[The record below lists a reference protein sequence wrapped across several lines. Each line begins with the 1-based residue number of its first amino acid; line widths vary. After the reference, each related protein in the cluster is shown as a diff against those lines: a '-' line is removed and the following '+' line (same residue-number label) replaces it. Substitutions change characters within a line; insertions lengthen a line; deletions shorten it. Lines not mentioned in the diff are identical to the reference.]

1 MKKDT
6 RTNSDYLAISEYRL
20 LNGLI
25 GNPGWLND
33 SRVYEDIFF
42 HPTAKSIFEAIKYHI
57 DNKMTISESS
67 LFQKANEI
75 DYNIDLT
82 AIKMVK
88 ELDNENPVLNEILNS
103 LNKGIQKHNLRK
115 IAVELLEEVNSHE
128 ELDATSVSGS
138 LSKMNEVITNSF
150 NHSIMKTAEEWTDD
164 YYKELIDRQNGKVYS
179 FGDAHLDKYLMRKA
193 APGQFILLAGA
204 TGAGKSAYALNL
216 VNGFINLNIPSIYI
230 SLEMDGISTFDR
242 LLAMRTEIPVEHLYG
257 SGDDLIPIM
266 NRFKEEKKELDKSKS
281 FFFIEDPNLSLVH
294 IQSLIREFKQRTGH
308 KYLIVVCDLITMVQ
322 DFQEGAGNTTL
333 ASTMEMAINKL
344 NGMCK
349 EENICFLGVAQF
361 NRQADSARVTTVEE
375 LEMLR
380 PQLNHVKN
388 SHALGERSRVVLSA
402 FRAKYYAERYLQA
415 IPEIDEME
423 DVLSVQILKQ
433 SQGKVGTMMDYAF
446 EGEIFRCFPID
457 HQEVDTLSDN
467 E

>member
-6 RTNSDYLAISEYRL
+6 RSNSDYLAIAEYRL

-25 GNPGWLND
+25 SNPAWLND
-33 SRVYEDIFF
+33 SRVYSDIFF

-82 AIKMVK
+82 TVKLVK
-88 ELDNENPVLNEILNS
+88 ELDNEGPVLNEILNS
-103 LNKGIQKHNLRK
+103 LEKGIQKHNLRK
-115 IAVELLEEVNSHE
+115 IAVELLEDVNSHE
-128 ELDATSVSGS
+128 ELDATAVSTR
-138 LSKMNEVITNSF
+138 LSNMNEVISNSF
-150 NHSIMKTAEEWTDD
+150 NRSVMKTTETWTDE
-164 YYKELIDRQNGKVYS
+164 YYKELLDRQNGKVYS
-179 FGDAHLDKYLMRKA
+179 FGDAHLDRYLMRKA

-204 TGAGKSAYALNL
+204 TGAGKSAFALNL

-230 SLEMDGISTFDR
+230 SLEMDGVSTFDR

-257 SGDDLIPIM
+257 TGDDLIPIM
-266 NRFKEEKKELDKSKS
+266 NRFKEEKAEIDKAKN
-281 FFFIEDPNLSLVH
+281 FFFVEDPNLSLAH

-322 DFQEGAGNTTL
+322 DFQESQGNSSL
-333 ASTMEMAINKL
+333 ATTMEMAINKL

-349 EENICFLGVAQF
+349 EENICFVGVAQF
-361 NRQADSARVTTVEE
+361 NRQADSTRVTTIEE

-402 FRAKYYAERYLQA
+402 FRPKYYAERYLRA

-446 EGEIFRCFPID
+446 EGEIFRCFPIER
-457 HQEVDTLSDN
+457 QTEEELSDN
-467 E
+467 D